1 MKTKVYSI
9 QGEPVKDITL
19 DDAVF
24 NREVNNDA
32 IYYAITN
39 ELANARVGT
48 ASTKTRSEVRGSTA
62 KPWPQKGMGRARAGR
77 RRSPIWVGGGVT
89 FGPKPRDYSYKVPK
103 KLKRLAFKSI
113 FSLKAQLEQLKV
125 VEDFTVESGKTKDL
139 AGILKNFGNGERTVI
154 VLKDDD
160 TMLKRAGSN
169 IPWLK
174 TLSFNRLRAHDLFYG
189 RNILVLETAAAMLGE
204 FFGARSGAHSDE
216 RSSARGGESS

>member
-1 MKTKVYSI
+1 MKMKVYSV
-9 QGEPVKDITL
+9 QGDPVKDITL
-19 DDAVF
+19 NDAVF
-24 NREVNNDA
+24 GREVNNDA

-48 ASTKTRSEVRGSTA
+48 SSTKTRAEVKGTSA

-77 RRSPIWVGGGVT
+77 RRSPLWVGGGVV

-103 KLKRLAFKSI
+103 KLKRLAYKSI
-113 FSLKAQLEQLKV
+113 LSLKAQGEQLKV
-125 VEDFTVESGKTKDL
+125 VEDFTIESGKTRDL
-139 AGILKNFGNGERTVI
+139 AGILKNLGDGERTVI
-154 VLKDDD
+154 VMKDDD

-189 RNILVLETAAAMLGE
+189 KNIIVLETAAIKLGE
-204 FFGARSGAHSDE
+204 FY
-216 RSSARGGESS
+216 GE